1 MRRRAPLRLLVCVL
15 LGLTILLITIVAPS
29 TVSAQAS
36 VPTSPF
42 DAYDIRLPSSSTGEP
57 GGTLAVRVHVPRSG
71 VTRYADGAPVIIM
84 VPGGFEPG
92 GIHLGLSDAADG
104 IIGITFLLPGGSDPY
119 SGLSSAGVYDY
130 RGERCIAALRDVV
143 LYAAGVL
150 GDSEGRTLGE
160 VVPVPVLHR
169 NVGIIGLSNGGN
181 LPVAAA
187 ALHGEVLAPYLRYI
201 IQWETPVSSQ
211 IATRDLGR
219 IRLVPSNV
227 QADYENP
234 FGTGYG
240 PWTLPMDYAQLTFDP
255 TQAAYPILHD
265 GSGDSR
271 YTTVYHPHLDAQV
284 PDVNLDG
291 TIDRDEDFPLDTCP
305 VDAVRV
311 TYSRPVMREI
321 VARGLF
327 GDRWPDDLVSLEE
340 AEAYWDLRESVVLY
354 ADAVAAN
361 PALEAMLLC
370 GVRDHVQAPMD
381 KPHIHQAFDGWAM
394 HDAWVKINP
403 APEAIGHVDPTLRRL
418 PLVDLPANAPPSDW
432 SDPTGYA
439 LPPAVPQ
446 PVYQLAA
453 IYEMADRAHAAT
465 TRATGNPESQ
475 LITWLDTD
483 PRVGG
488 WITHVESEGL
498 GRIAVHIRAPRT
510 PRYQEGAPVIINVS
524 GFFTAPPG
532 FSHQLD
538 PDAIGAV
545 YVTYLWPGQTDRR
558 TGAYSEGIFDYG
570 GADCL
575 RALRDIIRFAVG
587 DMANIEGRTMDEIL
601 DLPVLYD
608 VVGLYAFSHSGIAAT
623 NVLALHGDE
632 LSGVRFFV
640 GRENPTT
647 DAMYP
652 LEPGHWDDETGQ
664 AVHNPFYDPS
674 GYTPT
679 SIAIDYSTVYW
690 LQNDDVPE
698 GRPAFRSLD
707 PATPDYVCSSKHP
720 RMWDKD
726 YWSTGLL
733 QALLDNGSLTRQ
745 SWPETLATPEEAAS
759 LWPFRSTVHRYP
771 MLRRVLPNL
780 KVMLVFAAEDHVQT
794 ALDKPHIRQAYDGF
808 HKAAQLWCRLNPDRA
823 YVLALLASLPSHV
836 IPDNPANR
844 EPAIWGAIRSWGY
857 PPLPAANLNVFV
869 PLAAVAE
876 MCDRTYFDRWE
887 ANLETVLHTLSL
899 GGYRP

>member
-1 MRRRAPLRLLVCVL
+1 MRRSALFLAFLCLSLVV
-15 LGLTILLITIVAPS
+15 VALPIS
-29 TVSAQAS
+29 MQLCSSVSAQP
-36 VPTSPF
+36 VPRLSPF
-42 DAYDIRLPSSSTGEP
+42 ETYDVRLPSTSTGESR
-57 GGTLAVRVHVPRSG
+57 GALAVRVHVPRSG
-71 VTRYADGAPVIIM
+71 ATRYTDGAPVIIM

-92 GIHLGLSDAADG
+92 GIHLGLSDMADG
-104 IIGITFLLPGGSDPY
+104 IIGVTFLLPGGSDPY

-150 GDSEGRTLGE
+150 RDSDGRAIDE
-160 VVPVPVLHR
+160 VVPVPVLR
-169 NVGIIGLSNGGN
+169 DNVGIIGLSNGGN
-181 LPVAAA
+181 LTVAAA

-219 IRLVPSNV
+219 IRLAPSNV

-234 FGTGYG
+234 FRLGYG
-240 PWTLPMDYAQLTFDP
+240 PWIVPVDYVQLTFDP

-265 GSGDSR
+265 GNGDGR

-284 PDVNLDG
+284 PDLDLDG

-305 VDAVRV
+305 VDAARV
-311 TYSRPVMREI
+311 TYSRPVMREV
-321 VARGLF
+321 VARDLF
-327 GDRWPDDLVSLEE
+327 GDRWPEYLVSLED
-340 AEAYWDLRESVVLY
+340 AEAYWDLRESVALY

-361 PALEAMLLC
+361 PAIEAMLLC
-370 GVRDHVQAPMD
+370 GVRDHVQAAID
-381 KPHIHQAFDGWAM
+381 KPHIRQAFDGWAM
-394 HDAWVKINP
+394 HEAWVKINP
-403 APEAIGHVDPTLRRL
+403 SPEAIWDVDPTLRRL
-418 PLVDLPANAPPSDW
+418 ALVDLPASTPPSDW

-439 LPPAVPQ
+439 VPPAVPQ

-453 IYEMADRAHAAT
+453 IYQMADRAHAAT
-465 TRATGNPESQ
+465 TLAEETPDTSRATR
-475 LITWLDTD
+475 LDTD

-488 WITHVESEGL
+488 WITYVESEGI
-498 GRIAVHIRAPRT
+498 GRIAVHIRTPRT
-510 PRYQEGAPVIINVS
+510 PRYEDGAPVIVNVS
-524 GFFTAPPG
+524 GFFTAAPG
-532 FSHQLD
+532 FNHQLD

-545 YVTYLWPGQTDRR
+545 YVTYLWPGQADRR
-558 TGAYSEGIFDYG
+558 TGARSDGVFDHG
-570 GADCL
+570 GPDCL
-575 RALRDIIRFAVG
+575 RALRDVIRFAAG
-587 DMANIEGRTMDEIL
+587 DVANIEGRTMDEIL
-601 DLPVLYD
+601 DVPVLHD

-623 NVLALHGDE
+623 NVLALYGDE
-632 LSGVRFFV
+632 LTKVRFFV

-652 LEPGHWDDETGQ
+652 LEPGHWDDVTGQ

-674 GYTPT
+674 GYTST
-679 SIAIDYSTVYW
+679 SISIDYSTVYW

-707 PATPDYVCSSKHP
+707 PSTPDYVCSSKHP

-733 QALLDNGSLTRQ
+733 QALLDNGVLTRQ
-745 SWPETLATPEEAAS
+745 TWPETLATPEEAAAH
-759 LWPFRSTVHRYP
+759 WPYRTTVHRYP
-771 MLRRVLPNL
+771 ALRRVLPDL
-780 KVMLVFAAEDHVQT
+780 KVMLVFAADDHVQT

-808 HKAAQLWCRLNPDRA
+808 HKAAQFWCRLNPDRA
-823 YVLALLASLPSHV
+823 YVLSLLTSVPTAA

-844 EPAIWGAIRSWGY
+844 EPATWGAIRSWGY
-857 PPLPAANLNVFV
+857 PALREANLNMLV

-876 MCDRTYFDRWE
+876 MCDRTYFGRWE
-887 ANLETVLHTLSL
+887 SDLTAVLLTRSF
-899 GGYRP
+899 GGHRP